1 MQTIV
6 VYFLG
11 ENGSPLGLCI
21 RLIDKGGPGQCCNKM
36 SFVKTVVLLPIF
48 TLSGSSVLYSWTST
62 LKDAGLNLL
71 EIFKFSH

>member
-21 RLIDKGGPGQCCNKM
+21 RLIDKGGPGQCYNKM

-48 TLSGSSVLYSWTST
+48 TLSGSSVLYSWTMDIHFEGRWFES
-62 LKDAGLNLL
+62 A
-71 EIFKFSH
+71 